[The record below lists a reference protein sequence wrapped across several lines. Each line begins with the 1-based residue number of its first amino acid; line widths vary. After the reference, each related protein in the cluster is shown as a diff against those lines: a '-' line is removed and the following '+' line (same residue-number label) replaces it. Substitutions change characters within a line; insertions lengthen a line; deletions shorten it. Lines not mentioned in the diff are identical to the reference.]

1 MGANGLGPSHHDRHV
16 AAGPAILRPM
26 WIGISIVMTLLAA
39 VFAARWYS
47 ATRESGRQAGVMPVQ
62 QEPSPANPGL
72 GHAFE
77 RMPKPAIHVDDSLRL
92 TAMNEQARAAFP
104 FLRAGQLLLEAFGE
118 HRLSDTVAESMRNA
132 RPSKSQVQLFTDDRR
147 TYRIVV
153 EPVTDGT
160 AASGA
165 LIFITDLTEGIAYQ
179 ELRSQ
184 FVANVSHELRT
195 PITGLRGLLE
205 ALTDDDIEEDMRQRF
220 ATRAIAETQ
229 RLEALITDIL
239 FLSELE
245 AVPAAATRETTDLCA
260 ATTAAVE
267 LLGDLAE
274 EHSVTIETT
283 LPDRAVFV
291 PLGDR
296 LARTIGINLV
306 ENAIKYGGPSTH
318 VQVALAVE
326 PDGGECRLTVTDT
339 GPGIDEHHLPHIF
352 ERFYRVDASRSKRM
366 GGTGLGLSIV
376 KHIIERSGGTIAAE
390 SRLGFGTTVSVT
402 LPTVEGGSSDDGDRV
417 DSPSDATR

>member
-1 MGANGLGPSHHDRHV
+1 MG
-16 AAGPAILRPM
+16 
-26 WIGISIVMTLLAA
+26 
-39 VFAARWYS
+39 
-47 ATRESGRQAGVMPVQ
+47 
-62 QEPSPANPGL
+62 
-72 GHAFE
+72 
-77 RMPKPAIHVDDSLRL
+77 
-92 TAMNEQARAAFP
+92 EQIEARAAVEV
-104 FLRAGQLLLEAFGE
+104 GQPIPE
-118 HRLSDTVAESMRNA
+118 RL
-132 RPSKSQVQLFTDDRR
+132 
-147 TYRIVV
+147 VV
-153 EPVTDGT
+153 CGNMIAP
-160 AASGA
+160 A
-165 LIFITDLTEGIAYQ
+165 L
-179 ELRSQ
+179 
-184 FVANVSHELRT
+184 
-195 PITGLRGLLE
+195 
-205 ALTDDDIEEDMRQRF
+205 
-220 ATRAIAETQ
+220 
-229 RLEALITDIL
+229 
-239 FLSELE
+239 
-245 AVPAAATRETTDLCA
+245 
-260 ATTAAVE
+260 
-267 LLGDLAE
+267 
-274 EHSVTIETT
+274 
-283 LPDRAVFV
+283 V